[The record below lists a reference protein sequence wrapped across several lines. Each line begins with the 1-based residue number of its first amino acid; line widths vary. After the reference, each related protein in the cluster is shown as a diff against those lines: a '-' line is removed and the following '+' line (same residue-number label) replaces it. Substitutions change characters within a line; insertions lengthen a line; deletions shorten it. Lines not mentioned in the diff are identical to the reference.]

1 MACLWSLCR
10 KLTVNTSGP
19 STTYHMH
26 FWRKLF
32 HRVRAEGNVWLM
44 MKEHNGIRSLLS
56 LPVSVR
62 TVQCLLK
69 QTLNTEHDPV
79 YKQNYPPD
87 RFLCSFNTLR
97 EATSDNTDVPKVPG
111 AVLPRVSQ
119 AHNFRAGKSIAHFL
133 IQKSVLFV
141 IIKEFPQSRTSE
153 LFKMFV

>member
-1 MACLWSLCR
+1 
-10 KLTVNTSGP
+10 
-19 STTYHMH
+19 
-26 FWRKLF
+26 
-32 HRVRAEGNVWLM
+32 M

-69 QTLNTEHDPV
+69 QTLNTEHEPV

-119 AHNFRAGKSIAHFL
+119 ALNFRAGKSIAHFL

>member
-1 MACLWSLCR
+1 
-10 KLTVNTSGP
+10 
-19 STTYHMH
+19 
-26 FWRKLF
+26 
-32 HRVRAEGNVWLM
+32 M

-69 QTLNTEHDPV
+69 QTLNTEHEPV
-79 YKQNYPPD
+79 CKQNYPPD

-97 EATSDNTDVPKVPG
+97 EATSDFANTDVPKAAVPG